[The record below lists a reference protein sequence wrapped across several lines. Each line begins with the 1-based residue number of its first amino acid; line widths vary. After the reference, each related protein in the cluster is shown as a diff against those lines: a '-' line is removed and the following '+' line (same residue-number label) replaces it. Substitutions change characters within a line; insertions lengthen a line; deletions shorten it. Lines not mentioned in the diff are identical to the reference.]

1 MREGGFR
8 VYSCGVGARGD
19 KGCWGRVVRVR
30 VVGEA
35 RVRFHVGSCVGFF
48 RISF

>member
-1 MREGGFR
+1 MRRRCTRGLGLLGFR
-8 VYSCGVGARGD
+8 DVG
-19 KGCWGRVVRVR
+19 VR